1 MKISAWLCLP
11 AMLFVLVSC
20 SGSGDSASGKK
31 DEPVKT
37 EKSVRE
43 SAKDYMM
50 APVRQKRQALSE
62 LDKSVGGR
70 EKEFARQLDEATQ
83 R

>member
-1 MKISAWLCLP
+1 MKISAWLCLS

-20 SGSGDSASGKK
+20 SGSGGSASGEKG
-31 DEPVKT
+31 EPAKG

-43 SAKDYMM
+43 SAEDYLMN
-50 APVRQKRQALSE
+50 PVRQKRIAVKE
-62 LDKSVGGR
+62 LDKTLGKR
-70 EKEFARQLDEATQ
+70 EMDISRQLDEASQ